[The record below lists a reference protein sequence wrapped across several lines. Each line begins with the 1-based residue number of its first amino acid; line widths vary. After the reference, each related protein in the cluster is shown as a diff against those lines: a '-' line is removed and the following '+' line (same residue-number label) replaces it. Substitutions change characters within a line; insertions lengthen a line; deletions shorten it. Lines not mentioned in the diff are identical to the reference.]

1 MRSSRRRR
9 SACRRRSSP
18 EREVAMH
25 RLATAFVLALA
36 WSFSA
41 VAQPAPDMPS
51 TVALFQQ
58 VRTVPNVVYLRA
70 NGWEGKL
77 DLYARRPPVATPG
90 QTPTPTPTVIFIHG
104 GGWVQGTKEGSMLR
118 ALPYIAMG
126 YSVVNVEYRL
136 ANVSLAPAAIED
148 CRCALRWVVAHA
160 KEYNIDPDRL
170 IIAGESAGGHLA
182 LTTGMIPSNAGFD
195 RSCYATSEP
204 RVAAIVDFYGITDVA
219 DLLDGPNKKPFPE
232 SWPYTVQWLGN
243 QPNRA
248 ELAKGASPLTYVRTG
263 VPPTILI
270 HGDADNLVPFTHS
283 VRLREA
289 LEKAGVAN
297 ELVTIPKGGHGNF
310 APAEWQRAFAAIEK
324 FLAAQVPGARVP
336 SSAARH

>member
-1 MRSSRRRR
+1 
-9 SACRRRSSP
+9 
-18 EREVAMH
+18 MH
-25 RLATAFVLALA
+25 RVATALVLALA
-36 WSFSA
+36 WSGSA
-41 VAQPAPDMPS
+41 VAQPTPDIAS

-58 VRTVPNVVYLRA
+58 VRTVPNVVYMRA

-77 DLYARRPPVATPG
+77 DIYVRGTPGATPTQPG
-90 QTPTPTPTVIFIHG
+90 APKPTVIFIHG
-104 GGWVQGTKEGSMLR
+104 GGWVRGTKEGSLLR
-118 ALPYIAMG
+118 ALPYLAMG

-136 ANVSLAPAAIED
+136 ATVSLAPAAIED

-160 KEYNIDPDRL
+160 KEYSFDPDRL
-170 IIAGESAGGHLA
+170 IVAGESAGGHLA
-182 LTTGMIPSNAGFD
+182 LTTGMIPASAGFD
-195 RSCYATSEP
+195 RTCYETSEP
-204 RVAAIVDFYGITDVA
+204 RVAAIVDFFGITDVA

-248 ELAKGASPLTYVRTG
+248 ELAKAASPLTYVRTG

-270 HGDADNLVPFTHS
+270 HGDADNLVPYAHS

-297 ELVTIPKGGHGNF
+297 ELVTIPKGGHGTF

-324 FLAAQVPGARVP
+324 FLAAQVPGAKPP
-336 SSAARH
+336 SSAARQ